1 MAYIGAEPQIGNYQI
16 CDAISVVN
24 GQAAYTM
31 QVGSANV
38 VPESAN
44 HMIVSLNGVIQKP
57 GSSFTV
63 SSSTI
68 TFASNLATGD
78 SIDFIILLGNV
89 LDLGVPSDSTV
100 TTAKLSGNLVTP
112 GTLDVNGQ
120 ELILDADADTSITAD
135 TDDQIDIKV
144 AGADD
149 FQITANTLTAL
160 SGSSIKADTIAET
173 TSANG
178 VAVDGLTIKDGKLN
192 TDDSVVTAN
201 ITDANVTTAKIAGDA
216 ITAAKIADDA
226 ISDEHLDPTA
236 ITGQTA
242 ETSVANDD
250 LVLVSDTSASAAL
263 RKMTV
268 ANLVANAGGGK
279 VLQVVGG
286 TIGGT
291 NMANTTGYVGAGLS
305 ITPSASSSKILVIMG
320 GRAERY
326 SGNSGTYS
334 SIKLH
339 RGTSNLYTINDAIL
353 YQITTGARVM
363 FNVNYLDSP
372 NTTSETQYRI
382 YHAVESGTPS
392 VSYYQH
398 WSLLEIDGS

>member
-31 QVGSANV
+31 QVSSTNV

-100 TTAKLSGNLVTP
+100 TTAKLG
-112 GTLDVNGQ
+112 
-120 ELILDADADTSITAD
+120 ADAVTGAKI
-135 TDDQIDIKV
+135 
-144 AGADD
+144 ADD
-149 FQITANTLTAL
+149 AIDSEHYTDGSIDTAH
-160 SGSSIKADTIAET
+160 IAD
-173 TSANG
+173 
-178 VAVDGLTIKDGKLN
+178 LQ
-192 TDDSVVTAN
+192 
-201 ITDANVTTAKIAGDA
+201 VTTAKIAADA
-216 ITAAKIADDA
+216 ITAAKLADDA

-242 ETSVANDD
+242 ETSVADDD

-268 ANLVANAGGGK
+268 SNLVANAGGGK
-279 VLQVVGG
+279 INQVLHTDAQVNQNVSSD
-286 TIGGT
+286 TEL
-291 NMANTTGYVGAGLS
+291 MSLA
-305 ITPSASSSKILVIMG
+305 ITPSASNSKVYMLFNGTAQMNANEYASFDFYRGSLSSGTKILDG
-320 GRAERY
+320 GETLFN
-326 SGNSGTYS
+326 GQDNV
-334 SIKLH
+334 
-339 RGTSNLYTINDAIL
+339 
-353 YQITTGARVM
+353 RVGFSM
-363 FNVNYLDSP
+363 SMLDSP
-372 NTTSETQYRI
+372 NTTSQVTYTVVGVPL
-382 YHAVESGTPS
+382 ASGTIQFGATARNTLTLME
-392 VSYYQH
+392 V
-398 WSLLEIDGS
+398 LA

>member
-31 QVGSANV
+31 QVSSTNV

-57 GSSFTV
+57 GSSFTI

-100 TTAKLSGNLVTP
+100 TTAKLG
-112 GTLDVNGQ
+112 
-120 ELILDADADTSITAD
+120 ADAVTGAKI
-135 TDDQIDIKV
+135 
-144 AGADD
+144 ADD
-149 FQITANTLTAL
+149 AIDSEHYTDGSIDTAH
-160 SGSSIKADTIAET
+160 IAD
-173 TSANG
+173 
-178 VAVDGLTIKDGKLN
+178 LQ
-192 TDDSVVTAN
+192 
-201 ITDANVTTAKIAGDA
+201 VTTAKIAADA
-216 ITAAKIADDA
+216 ITAAKLADDA

-242 ETSVANDD
+242 ETSVADDD

-268 ANLVANAGGGK
+268 SNLVANAGGGK
-279 VLQVVGG
+279 INQVLHTDAQVNQNVSSD
-286 TIGGT
+286 TEL
-291 NMANTTGYVGAGLS
+291 MSLA
-305 ITPSASSSKILVIMG
+305 ITPSASNSKVYMLFNGTAQMNANEYASFDFYRGSLSSGTKILDG
-320 GRAERY
+320 GETLFN
-326 SGNSGTYS
+326 GQDNV
-334 SIKLH
+334 
-339 RGTSNLYTINDAIL
+339 
-353 YQITTGARVM
+353 RVGFSM
-363 FNVNYLDSP
+363 SMLDSP
-372 NTTSETQYRI
+372 NTTSQVTYTVVGVPL
-382 YHAVESGTPS
+382 ASGTIQFGATARNTLTLME
-392 VSYYQH
+392 V
-398 WSLLEIDGS
+398 LA